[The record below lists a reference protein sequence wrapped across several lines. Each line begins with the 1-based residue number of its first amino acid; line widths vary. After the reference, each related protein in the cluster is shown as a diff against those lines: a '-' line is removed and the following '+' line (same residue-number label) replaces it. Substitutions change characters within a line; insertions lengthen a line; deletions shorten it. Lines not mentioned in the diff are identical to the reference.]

1 MADSMRGV
9 YTSLA
14 KIRRTVFSEVARV
27 AYEDDDA
34 VYDELDD
41 LPYEIISGDVATY
54 RESVFLERAI
64 VGERIRLAMGLPLQG
79 GDRPAKI
86 SEGAVE
92 AAKPET
98 YYQPP
103 LINIIKFACNAC
115 KEEAYVVSNLCQGCL
130 AHPCREVC
138 PKGAIS
144 FVDKKA
150 YIDQKKCIKC
160 GRCRQVCPYTAIAHW
175 ERPCAAACGMNA
187 IGSDEQGRAVI
198 DYDRCVSCGQCLVSC
213 PFGAIADKSQIFQVI
228 QAIRAGEEVIA
239 VVAPSFVGQFGGRGN
254 VDKLREAFKM
264 LGFAGVEEVAVGA
277 DLCAVQEAG
286 YFLDEVPEKLPFM
299 ATSCCR
305 RGRLWRRRSSPSTPT
320 ASLWR

>member
-1 MADSMRGV
+1 MPSSPYTEDVQPATGRLLDACKLDGRLLPKRGDAMADSMRGV

-160 GRCRQVCPYTAIAHW
+160 GALP
-175 ERPCAAACGMNA
+175 
-187 IGSDEQGRAVI
+187 
-198 DYDRCVSCGQCLVSC
+198 
-213 PFGAIADKSQIFQVI
+213 
-228 QAIRAGEEVIA
+228 
-239 VVAPSFVGQFGGRGN
+239 
-254 VDKLREAFKM
+254 
-264 LGFAGVEEVAVGA
+264 AGVPLHRHRALG
-277 DLCAVQEAG
+277 
-286 YFLDEVPEKLPFM
+286 
-299 ATSCCR
+299 
-305 RGRLWRRRSSPSTPT
+305 
-320 ASLWR
+320 ASLCCGVWHERDWL